1 MNIINKYI
9 NSYQSHHSIIDIGR
23 AINVVDQT
31 LKYFK
36 AIINTIIKWE
46 HKSYNNNY
54 KTICNGI
61 RYLFIVV
68 DMQVIE

>member
-23 AINVVDQT
+23 ALKVGNILNETRSSLLSHRNDYTYKERIATKCIVTIDQT

-36 AIINTIIKWE
+36 DTSKK
-46 HKSYNNNY
+46 H
-54 KTICNGI
+54 
-61 RYLFIVV
+61 
-68 DMQVIE
+68 